1 MSPVHLD
8 GVLRKTLL
16 HWLFSVV
23 IARMPTCRLLL
34 IDDHAMF
41 RTGLAVLLRMS
52 IAGLEV
58 DEAGSVND
66 GLGVCATAP
75 HAVLLD
81 IMLKGQSGI
90 EGIDQIKR
98 QWPDVP
104 IIMVSS
110 DANPQTVQRA
120 LARGACD
127 FVSKEKSAQ
136 SILETVRKVLNLPEA
151 DTGVP
156 SPLPPEVVEGSGLT
170 PRQLEVLELLCQGLT
185 NKAIGRKLELSE
197 NTVRWHVQGIL
208 SLLKV
213 ANRSEAAFAAR
224 QRGLIR

>member
-1 MSPVHLD
+1 MSRID
-8 GVLRKTLL
+8 
-16 HWLFSVV
+16 
-23 IARMPTCRLLL
+23 L
-34 IDDHAMF
+34 IKH
-41 RTGLAVLLRMS
+41 
-52 IAGLEV
+52 
-58 DEAGSVND
+58 
-66 GLGVCATAP
+66 
-75 HAVLLD
+75 
-81 IMLKGQSGI
+81 
-90 EGIDQIKR
+90 

-110 DANPQTVQRA
+110 DADPQTVQRS

-127 FVSKEKSAQ
+127 FVSKEKSAD
-136 SILETVRKVLNLPEA
+136 SILGAVRKVLNLPEA
-151 DTGVP
+151 DTGMP
-156 SPLPPEVVEGSGLT
+156 GPLPAEVVEGSGLT

>member
-1 MSPVHLD
+1 
-8 GVLRKTLL
+8 
-16 HWLFSVV
+16 
-23 IARMPTCRLLL
+23 
-34 IDDHAMF
+34 
-41 RTGLAVLLRMS
+41 
-52 IAGLEV
+52 
-58 DEAGSVND
+58 
-66 GLGVCATAP
+66 
-75 HAVLLD
+75 VLLD

-110 DANPQTVQRA
+110 DAESQTIQRA

-127 FVSKEKSAQ
+127 FVSKEKSAD
-136 SILETVRKVLNLPEA
+136 SILEAVRKVLNLPEA
-151 DTGVP
+151 DTGMP
-156 SPLPPEVVEGSGLT
+156 GGPLPAELVDGSGLT